1 MLPVIILHM
10 KSGDARASAADGSRR
25 SICCWCA
32 HRAAATVR
40 PKSDRAM
47 AKPFSRLTEQETLAL
62 AIALE
67 EEDSHIYADFA
78 ERFRAAFPSTAATL
92 ERMQHEESEH
102 RQRLIDGYRSR
113 FGEHLPLIQR
123 SDVRVIVKL
132 PPVWLMKA
140 LTVSQVRRQIGVMEY
155 ASRRFFEVAASRST
169 DAGTG
174 KLLGDHG

>member
-102 RQRLIDGYRSR
+102 RQRLIDGYRAR
-113 FGEHLPLIQR
+113 LGDHIPQIRR
-123 SDVRVIVKL
+123 SDVAGMVRRK
-132 PPVWLMKA
+132 PVWLMRS
-140 LTVSQVRRQIGVMEY
+140 LTVAGVRREVGVMELE
-155 ASRRFFEVAASRST
+155 SRRFYEAAAARAT
-169 DAGTG
+169 
-174 KLLGDHG
+174 